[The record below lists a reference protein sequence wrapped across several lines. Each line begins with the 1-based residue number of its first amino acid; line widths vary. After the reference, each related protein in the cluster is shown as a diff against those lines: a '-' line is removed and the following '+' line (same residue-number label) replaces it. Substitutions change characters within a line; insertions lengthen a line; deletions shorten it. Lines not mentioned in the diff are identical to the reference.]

1 MNTSNSLSLAVPM
14 KNFSY
19 IVLFVLSATSYLNIS
34 AESATILGAF
44 IIFDVITGILKT
56 LFIHGGS
63 AVKSSVLE
71 RGVIAKLLLVFVPIG
86 IALAGKA
93 VGVELSSV
101 AQDTINVLV
110 LSELYSII
118 GNIYAVKTGIDKEE
132 FDAVAYVLGQLKNL
146 LRTLIKDDAPS

>member
-1 MNTSNSLSLAVPM
+1 M

-19 IVLFVLSATSYLNIS
+19 VILFTLSAAQYLNIS

-44 IIFDVITGILKT
+44 IIFDVITGILKAF
-56 LFIHGGS
+56 FIHGGS

-146 LRTLIKDDAPS
+146 LRTLIKDDVPS